1 MRYLLDTNV
10 VIAMLNRSDD
20 GIISTALKH
29 RSEDVGTSS
38 IVMHE
43 LYYGAYKSV
52 RRERNLAIVEALRF
66 PVLNFDSQDAR
77 EAGQIRAALASLG
90 TPIGP
95 YDVLLAGQ
103 AIRHQLVF
111 VTANTREF
119 ARIPGLIC
127 EDWSS

>member
-20 GIISTALKH
+20 RILSTALSH

-38 IVMHE
+38 IVIHE
-43 LYYGAYKSV
+43 LYYGAYKSL
-52 RRERNLAIVEALRF
+52 RQERNLAIIQALRF
-66 PVLNFDSQDAR
+66 PVLNFDAEDAR
-77 EAGQIRAALASLG
+77 EAGQIRAALAALG
-90 TPIGP
+90 KPIGP

-103 AIRHQLVF
+103 AARHQLVF

-119 ARIPGLIC
+119 ERVPGLIC
-127 EDWSS
+127 EDWSN